1 MGKRILLVDDE
12 PLILKGL
19 KYTLEQDGYETDTA
33 VDGQE
38 ALDKFFSGVY
48 DLVLLDVML
57 PKVDGLS
64 VCQRIRETSSVPII
78 MLTAKGEDMDKI
90 LGLEYGAD
98 DYMTKPFN
106 ILEVRARIRTVL
118 RRAGGHVV
126 QEQKIIRVHDMEVNL
141 VKRTVTLGGE
151 EVRLTAK
158 EFDLLQMFITNR
170 GRPTIIPATRARWTC
185 TSAACARRLS
195 ATPMNRSLSS
205 RNGRWATISPTRT
218 KPLAALVRGAM
229 SLRWKLMLTF
239 LVVIGASFAIMAS
252 ILTGMVSSTLYQQR
266 TRQATRSLEQLASSA
281 APFLASAQM
290 DGLSELLTAQ
300 AGELGGRL
308 LAVDM
313 DGKVQADTFG
323 ARSGQRL
330 SIPETVAVL
339 LHGEKSAFG
348 IHRVDSESGVSYVAV
363 ASAVMEVSGKTL
375 GALVLSLPVDELQS
389 ALETVERQLMTVFL
403 IIAGAAMAA
412 ALMLSG
418 MLTRPVKALT
428 QTIRRMGKGD
438 LSARVNVRTSGELK
452 ELAESYNAMAEQIG
466 HLDKSRSQF
475 VANASHELKT
485 PLATMK
491 LLLENML
498 YQPDMPQELRT
509 EFMQD
514 INHEI
519 DRLSGIITD
528 LLTLTQM
535 DSHSSPLRVT
545 KVDLSALTEE
555 TVHTL
560 QIAAEKKGQ
569 TLTADIA
576 PGITLDGDSGKLMQ
590 IFYNLTDNAIKY
602 TPENGHIAV
611 RLAQSGANVLFAVTD
626 DGIGI
631 PEEDQKHI
639 FERFYRVDKARSRAT
654 GGTGLGL
661 SIVRQLA
668 AMHGGTVSVSSQPGQ
683 GATFTVTLPMDAKRG
698 EKA

>member
-1 MGKRILLVDDE
+1 
-12 PLILKGL
+12 
-19 KYTLEQDGYETDTA
+19 
-33 VDGQE
+33 
-38 ALDKFFSGVY
+38 
-48 DLVLLDVML
+48 
-57 PKVDGLS
+57 
-64 VCQRIRETSSVPII
+64 
-78 MLTAKGEDMDKI
+78 
-90 LGLEYGAD
+90 
-98 DYMTKPFN
+98 
-106 ILEVRARIRTVL
+106 
-118 RRAGGHVV
+118 
-126 QEQKIIRVHDMEVNL
+126 
-141 VKRTVTLGGE
+141 
-151 EVRLTAK
+151 
-158 EFDLLQMFITNR
+158 
-170 GRPTIIPATRARWTC
+170 
-185 TSAACARRLS
+185 
-195 ATPMNRSLSS
+195 
-205 RNGRWATISPTRT
+205 
-218 KPLAALVRGAM
+218 
-229 SLRWKLMLTF
+229 MLTF

-252 ILTGMVSSTLYQQR
+252 ILTSMVSSTLYQQR

-290 DGLSELLTAQ
+290 DSLSELLTAQ

-363 ASAVMEVSGKTL
+363 ASAAMEQSGETL

-389 ALETVERQLMTVFL
+389 ALETVKRQLMTVFL
-403 IIAGAAMAA
+403 IVAGAAMAA

-418 MLTRPVKALT
+418 MLTRPV
-428 QTIRRMGKGD
+428 KGD

-452 ELAESYNAMAEQIG
+452 ELAESYNAMAEQIE
-466 HLDKSRSQF
+466 HLDRSRSQF

>member
-1 MGKRILLVDDE
+1 
-12 PLILKGL
+12 
-19 KYTLEQDGYETDTA
+19 
-33 VDGQE
+33 
-38 ALDKFFSGVY
+38 
-48 DLVLLDVML
+48 
-57 PKVDGLS
+57 
-64 VCQRIRETSSVPII
+64 
-78 MLTAKGEDMDKI
+78 
-90 LGLEYGAD
+90 
-98 DYMTKPFN
+98 
-106 ILEVRARIRTVL
+106 
-118 RRAGGHVV
+118 
-126 QEQKIIRVHDMEVNL
+126 
-141 VKRTVTLGGE
+141 
-151 EVRLTAK
+151 
-158 EFDLLQMFITNR
+158 
-170 GRPTIIPATRARWTC
+170 
-185 TSAACARRLS
+185 
-195 ATPMNRSLSS
+195 
-205 RNGRWATISPTRT
+205 
-218 KPLAALVRGAM
+218 M

-252 ILTGMVSSTLYQQR
+252 ILTGMVSDTLYQQR

-290 DGLSELLTAQ
+290 DSLTELLTAQ

-308 LAVDM
+308 LAVDA
-313 DGKVQADTFG
+313 DGKVQLDTFG
-323 ARSGQRL
+323 TRSGQRL

-339 LHGEKSAFG
+339 LYGEKSAFG
-348 IHRVDSESGVSYVAV
+348 IHRLTADGEASYVAV
-363 ASAVMEVSGKTL
+363 ASAAMETQGETIGV
-375 GALVLSLPVDELQS
+375 LVLSMPVDELQN
-389 ALETVERQLMTVFL
+389 ALETVEKQLMTVFF
-403 IIAGAAMAA
+403 IVAGAAMAA
-412 ALMLSG
+412 ALALSG

-428 QTIRRMGKGD
+428 QTIRRMGRGD
-438 LSARVNVRTSGELK
+438 LSARVNVRASGELR
-452 ELAESYNAMAEQIG
+452 ELAESYNAMAEQIE

-475 VANASHELKT
+475 VSNASHELKT

-545 KVDLSALTEE
+545 RVNLSALTEE

-560 QIAAEKKGQ
+560 QIAAAKKQQ

-576 PGITLDGDSGKLMQ
+576 PDVLLDGDQGKLTQ
-590 IFYNLTDNAIKY
+590 IFYNLMDNAIKY
-602 TPENGHIAV
+602 TPEGGHIAV
-611 RLAQSGANVLFAVTD
+611 TLTQSGANAIFAVAD

-668 AMHGGTVSVSSQPGQ
+668 AMHGGTVSVSSQPEQ
-683 GATFTVTLPMDAKRG
+683 GAVFTVTLPMDAKRG
-698 EKA
+698 DKA

>member
-1 MGKRILLVDDE
+1 
-12 PLILKGL
+12 
-19 KYTLEQDGYETDTA
+19 
-33 VDGQE
+33 
-38 ALDKFFSGVY
+38 
-48 DLVLLDVML
+48 
-57 PKVDGLS
+57 
-64 VCQRIRETSSVPII
+64 
-78 MLTAKGEDMDKI
+78 
-90 LGLEYGAD
+90 
-98 DYMTKPFN
+98 
-106 ILEVRARIRTVL
+106 
-118 RRAGGHVV
+118 
-126 QEQKIIRVHDMEVNL
+126 
-141 VKRTVTLGGE
+141 
-151 EVRLTAK
+151 
-158 EFDLLQMFITNR
+158 
-170 GRPTIIPATRARWTC
+170 
-185 TSAACARRLS
+185 
-195 ATPMNRSLSS
+195 
-205 RNGRWATISPTRT
+205 
-218 KPLAALVRGAM
+218 
-229 SLRWKLMLTF
+229 MLTF

-290 DGLSELLTAQ
+290 DSLSELLTAQ

-313 DGKVQADTFG
+313 DGKVQADTFSELNGLRMGQPEIVSILCG
-323 ARSGQRL
+323 AGSGQRL

-363 ASAVMEVSGKTL
+363 ASAAMEQSGETL
-375 GALVLSLPVDELQS
+375 GALVLSLPVDELQT
-389 ALETVERQLMTVFL
+389 ALETVKRQLMTVFL
-403 IIAGAAMAA
+403 IVAGAAMAA

-452 ELAESYNAMAEQIG
+452 ELAESYNAMAEQIE

-576 PGITLDGDSGKLMQ
+576 PSITLEGDSGKLMQ

-611 RLAQSGANVLFAVTD
+611 RLAQSGANVLFTVTD

-668 AMHGGTVSVSSQPGQ
+668 AMHGGTVSVSSRPGQ

>member
-1 MGKRILLVDDE
+1 
-12 PLILKGL
+12 
-19 KYTLEQDGYETDTA
+19 
-33 VDGQE
+33 
-38 ALDKFFSGVY
+38 
-48 DLVLLDVML
+48 
-57 PKVDGLS
+57 
-64 VCQRIRETSSVPII
+64 
-78 MLTAKGEDMDKI
+78 
-90 LGLEYGAD
+90 
-98 DYMTKPFN
+98 
-106 ILEVRARIRTVL
+106 
-118 RRAGGHVV
+118 
-126 QEQKIIRVHDMEVNL
+126 
-141 VKRTVTLGGE
+141 
-151 EVRLTAK
+151 
-158 EFDLLQMFITNR
+158 
-170 GRPTIIPATRARWTC
+170 
-185 TSAACARRLS
+185 
-195 ATPMNRSLSS
+195 
-205 RNGRWATISPTRT
+205 
-218 KPLAALVRGAM
+218 
-229 SLRWKLMLTF
+229 MLTF

-403 IIAGAAMAA
+403 II
-412 ALMLSG
+412 G

-452 ELAESYNAMAEQIG
+452 ELAESYNAMAEQIE

>member
-1 MGKRILLVDDE
+1 ME
-12 PLILKGL
+12 P
-19 KYTLEQDGYETDTA
+19 
-33 VDGQE
+33 
-38 ALDKFFSGVY
+38 
-48 DLVLLDVML
+48 
-57 PKVDGLS
+57 
-64 VCQRIRETSSVPII
+64 
-78 MLTAKGEDMDKI
+78 
-90 LGLEYGAD
+90 
-98 DYMTKPFN
+98 
-106 ILEVRARIRTVL
+106 
-118 RRAGGHVV
+118 
-126 QEQKIIRVHDMEVNL
+126 
-141 VKRTVTLGGE
+141 
-151 EVRLTAK
+151 
-158 EFDLLQMFITNR
+158 
-170 GRPTIIPATRARWTC
+170 
-185 TSAACARRLS
+185 
-195 ATPMNRSLSS
+195 
-205 RNGRWATISPTRT
+205 
-218 KPLAALVRGAM
+218 
-229 SLRWKLMLTF
+229 
-239 LVVIGASFAIMAS
+239 
-252 ILTGMVSSTLYQQR
+252 
-266 TRQATRSLEQLASSA
+266 
-281 APFLASAQM
+281 
-290 DGLSELLTAQ
+290 
-300 AGELGGRL
+300 
-308 LAVDM
+308 
-313 DGKVQADTFG
+313 
-323 ARSGQRL
+323 
-330 SIPETVAVL
+330 
-339 LHGEKSAFG
+339 
-348 IHRVDSESGVSYVAV
+348 
-363 ASAVMEVSGKTL
+363 
-375 GALVLSLPVDELQS
+375 
-389 ALETVERQLMTVFL
+389 
-403 IIAGAAMAA
+403 
-412 ALMLSG
+412 
-418 MLTRPVKALT
+418 
-428 QTIRRMGKGD
+428 
-438 LSARVNVRTSGELK
+438 
-452 ELAESYNAMAEQIG
+452 
-466 HLDKSRSQF
+466 LDKSRSQF

-576 PGITLDGDSGKLMQ
+576 PGITLEGDSGKLMQ

>member
-1 MGKRILLVDDE
+1 
-12 PLILKGL
+12 
-19 KYTLEQDGYETDTA
+19 
-33 VDGQE
+33 
-38 ALDKFFSGVY
+38 
-48 DLVLLDVML
+48 
-57 PKVDGLS
+57 
-64 VCQRIRETSSVPII
+64 
-78 MLTAKGEDMDKI
+78 
-90 LGLEYGAD
+90 
-98 DYMTKPFN
+98 
-106 ILEVRARIRTVL
+106 
-118 RRAGGHVV
+118 
-126 QEQKIIRVHDMEVNL
+126 
-141 VKRTVTLGGE
+141 
-151 EVRLTAK
+151 
-158 EFDLLQMFITNR
+158 
-170 GRPTIIPATRARWTC
+170 
-185 TSAACARRLS
+185 
-195 ATPMNRSLSS
+195 
-205 RNGRWATISPTRT
+205 
-218 KPLAALVRGAM
+218 
-229 SLRWKLMLTF
+229 MLTF

-290 DGLSELLTAQ
+290 DSLSELLTAQ

-348 IHRVDSESGVSYVAV
+348 IHRVDSESGAAYVAV

-452 ELAESYNAMAEQIG
+452 ELAESYNAMAEQIE
-466 HLDKSRSQF
+466 H
-475 VANASHELKT
+475 
-485 PLATMK
+485 
-491 LLLENML
+491 
-498 YQPDMPQELRT
+498 
-509 EFMQD
+509 

-560 QIAAEKKGQ
+560 QIAAEQKGQ

>member
-1 MGKRILLVDDE
+1 
-12 PLILKGL
+12 
-19 KYTLEQDGYETDTA
+19 
-33 VDGQE
+33 
-38 ALDKFFSGVY
+38 
-48 DLVLLDVML
+48 
-57 PKVDGLS
+57 
-64 VCQRIRETSSVPII
+64 
-78 MLTAKGEDMDKI
+78 
-90 LGLEYGAD
+90 
-98 DYMTKPFN
+98 
-106 ILEVRARIRTVL
+106 
-118 RRAGGHVV
+118 
-126 QEQKIIRVHDMEVNL
+126 
-141 VKRTVTLGGE
+141 
-151 EVRLTAK
+151 
-158 EFDLLQMFITNR
+158 
-170 GRPTIIPATRARWTC
+170 
-185 TSAACARRLS
+185 
-195 ATPMNRSLSS
+195 
-205 RNGRWATISPTRT
+205 
-218 KPLAALVRGAM
+218 
-229 SLRWKLMLTF
+229 
-239 LVVIGASFAIMAS
+239 
-252 ILTGMVSSTLYQQR
+252 
-266 TRQATRSLEQLASSA
+266 
-281 APFLASAQM
+281 
-290 DGLSELLTAQ
+290 
-300 AGELGGRL
+300 
-308 LAVDM
+308 
-313 DGKVQADTFG
+313 
-323 ARSGQRL
+323 
-330 SIPETVAVL
+330 
-339 LHGEKSAFG
+339 
-348 IHRVDSESGVSYVAV
+348 
-363 ASAVMEVSGKTL
+363 
-375 GALVLSLPVDELQS
+375 
-389 ALETVERQLMTVFL
+389 
-403 IIAGAAMAA
+403 
-412 ALMLSG
+412 
-418 MLTRPVKALT
+418 
-428 QTIRRMGKGD
+428 MGKGD
-438 LSARVNVRTSGELK
+438 LTARVNVRTSGELK
-452 ELAESYNAMAEQIG
+452 ELAESYNAMAEQIE

-560 QIAAEKKGQ
+560 QIAAEQKGQ